1 MPAQTRAMYESTH
14 PALEAALDPALLAH
28 RDFVYEKHLTLP
40 LDF

>member
-1 MPAQTRAMYESTH
+1 MYEMKH

-28 RDFVYEKHLTLP
+28 RDFVYAKHLALP